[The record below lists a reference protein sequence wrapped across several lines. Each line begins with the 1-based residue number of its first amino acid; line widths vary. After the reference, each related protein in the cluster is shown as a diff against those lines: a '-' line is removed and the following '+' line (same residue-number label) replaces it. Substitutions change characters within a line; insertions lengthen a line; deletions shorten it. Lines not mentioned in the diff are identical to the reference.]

1 MDRQLGAKIR
11 EARKMRGLSLAK
23 LATRVGTSGPYLSR
37 IERGEVPSPNP
48 DILRKIE
55 AVLDLPSL
63 AADALDRP
71 ESEARIFVAIPSGNT
86 FEAIY
91 AELIKKPLARLG
103 LQVDRAAD
111 LSTAND
117 IMRDIIRGIEDADVV
132 IADLTDRNPNVFY
145 EIGLAHAR
153 ERPVVMLTQ
162 DLEDIPFDL
171 RQYRTIK
178 YDTRFDKVGELEGK
192 LVDVVTTA
200 LRDSKLAA
208 GPYTGFR
215 SDAPSPNTA
224 PSPAGSEQ
232 EDDIPK
238 GIFDYHVELEDAFQ
252 KAHPILTSIR
262 ETMQE
267 FNVRTTSLT
276 DDMNREKRPDG
287 TVDVRRVHALL
298 RSAAKGFSR
307 DAENLRAQRI
317 EYEMV
322 MRPVEDGLERLL
334 SEILR
339 GNDSDLDRIEDSA
352 ELLRPVQDSIR
363 SARDGCTRLAEIISR
378 LPAVEREITRSL
390 RGLRDELLEF
400 AGSLD
405 STVRL
410 FDRGF
415 AVIDRAKEK
424 LEGAQVNLPRL
435 PSGLPA

>member
-1 MDRQLGAKIR
+1 MDRKLGAKIR
-11 EARKMRGLSLAK
+11 EARKKRGLTLAK

-48 DILRKIE
+48 EILRKIE

-63 AADALDRP
+63 VADALDRP

-103 LQVDRAAD
+103 FQVDRAAD

-132 IADLTDRNPNVFY
+132 LADLTDRNPNVFY

-153 ERPVVMLTQ
+153 GRPVIMLTQ

-178 YDTRFDKVGELEGK
+178 YDTQFHRVGELEGK
-192 LVDVVTTA
+192 LVDVVA
-200 LRDSKLAA
+200 AVLRERKHAA
-208 GPYTGFR
+208 GPYADVGVDTQHPDL
-215 SDAPSPNTA
+215 DAAQPGA
-224 PSPAGSEQ
+224 RQ
-232 EDDIPK
+232 EDDSPK
-238 GIFDYHVELEDAFQ
+238 GILDYHVELEDAFL
-252 KAHPILTSIR
+252 KAHPILTSVR
-262 ETMQE
+262 DTMQE
-267 FNVRTTSLT
+267 FHIRTTSLT
-276 DDMNREKRPDG
+276 DEMNREKRPDG
-287 TVDVRRVHALL
+287 TVDLRRVHALL
-298 RSAAKGFSR
+298 RRAAKGFSR
-307 DAENLRAQRI
+307 DTANLRAQRI
-317 EYEMV
+317 EYEMA

-334 SEILR
+334 SEILK
-339 GNDSDLDRIEDSA
+339 GDDSGLGRIEDSA
-352 ELLRPVQDSIR
+352 ELLHPVRDSIV
-363 SARDGCTRLAEIISR
+363 SARDGCTRLAETISH
-378 LPAVEREITRSL
+378 LPAVEREVNRSL

-405 STVRL
+405 STVRF

-415 AVIDRAKEK
+415 AVIARAKEK
-424 LEGAQVNLPRL
+424 LEGEQVDVPRL